1 MFELKK
7 FLLLGLAVFSSKI
20 ALLFIAYFF
29 DADTYNIFNQAYYTS
44 SLLILF
50 GALGFN
56 IAVTRIKIRHG
67 LIYISVF
74 VNLILTYL
82 FLYFISEAFA
92 DPAYIASV
100 FIYSFFSVLG
110 GIFTF
115 QLLFEGKYKDYVYLT
130 LLYSVL
136 HLAIIPVVLFLKV
149 NVVFTLPF
157 VTALWFFIGYPKFI
171 RQSEEGRSVWKEFY
185 KVGLSAFIINSAVSL
200 ALSLDKYYVNSFFEL
215 SLANSYTFSWSLTAP
230 VFYIGSIIERYL
242 YSGKYEIKH
251 SLFRKGFGLSV
262 IFIPLYTAAL
272 ICFVYFLPQFLPS
285 SVDVVHVREI
295 TTLMI
300 AGYSIYSLIHFT
312 VNAYL
317 FKLMHTSVQKEV
329 SVYYTVILMLFLG
342 YFYFVFQDMI
352 LLNYKTL
359 LISIWTYIFLLLT
372 AKIVLLLRRK
382 KETFGSENI

>member
-1 MFELKK
+1 M
-7 FLLLGLAVFSSKI
+7 
-20 ALLFIAYFF
+20 
-29 DADTYNIFNQAYYTS
+29 
-44 SLLILF
+44 
-50 GALGFN
+50 
-56 IAVTRIKIRHG
+56 
-67 LIYISVF
+67 
-74 VNLILTYL
+74 
-82 FLYFISEAFA
+82 
-92 DPAYIASV
+92 
-100 FIYSFFSVLG
+100 
-110 GIFTF
+110 
-115 QLLFEGKYKDYVYLT
+115 
-130 LLYSVL
+130 
-136 HLAIIPVVLFLKV
+136 

-157 VTALWFFIGYPKFI
+157 VTTFWFLIGYPKFI
-171 RQSEEGRSVWKEFY
+171 KQSGTGNTTWKEFY

-242 YSGKYEIKH
+242 YAGKYEIKF

-272 ICFVYFLPQFLPS
+272 ICFVYFFPQFLPA
-285 SVDVVHVREI
+285 SVDVNHVREI
-295 TTLMI
+295 TTMMI

-329 SVYYTVILMLFLG
+329 SVYYTIILLLFIG

-359 LISIWTYIFLLLT
+359 LISIWSYIFLLLI
-372 AKIVLLLRRK
+372 AKIVLLFRRK
-382 KETFGSENI
+382 KETVISETA

>member
-1 MFELKK
+1 M
-7 FLLLGLAVFSSKI
+7 
-20 ALLFIAYFF
+20 
-29 DADTYNIFNQAYYTS
+29 
-44 SLLILF
+44 
-50 GALGFN
+50 
-56 IAVTRIKIRHG
+56 
-67 LIYISVF
+67 
-74 VNLILTYL
+74 
-82 FLYFISEAFA
+82 
-92 DPAYIASV
+92 
-100 FIYSFFSVLG
+100 LG

-115 QLLFEGKYKDYVYLT
+115 QLLFEGKYRDYVYLT
-130 LLYSVL
+130 LLFSVF

-157 VTALWFFIGYPKFI
+157 VTTFWFLIGYPKFI
-171 RQSEEGRSVWKEFY
+171 KQSGTGNTTWKEFY

-242 YSGKYEIKH
+242 YAGKYEIKF

-272 ICFVYFLPQFLPS
+272 ICFVYFFPQFLPA
-285 SVDVVHVREI
+285 SVDVNHVQEI
-295 TTLMI
+295 TTMMI

-329 SVYYTVILMLFLG
+329 SVYYTIILLLFIG

-359 LISIWTYIFLLLT
+359 LISIWSYIFLLLI
-372 AKIVLLLRRK
+372 AKIVLLFRRK
-382 KETFGSENI
+382 KETVISETA

>member
-1 MFELKK
+1 M
-7 FLLLGLAVFSSKI
+7 
-20 ALLFIAYFF
+20 
-29 DADTYNIFNQAYYTS
+29 
-44 SLLILF
+44 
-50 GALGFN
+50 
-56 IAVTRIKIRHG
+56 
-67 LIYISVF
+67 
-74 VNLILTYL
+74 
-82 FLYFISEAFA
+82 
-92 DPAYIASV
+92 
-100 FIYSFFSVLG
+100 
-110 GIFTF
+110 
-115 QLLFEGKYKDYVYLT
+115 
-130 LLYSVL
+130 
-136 HLAIIPVVLFLKV
+136 

-157 VTALWFFIGYPKFI
+157 VTTFWFLIGYPKFI
-171 RQSEEGRSVWKEFY
+171 KQSGTGNTTWKEFY

-242 YSGKYEIKH
+242 YAGKYEIKL

-272 ICFVYFLPQFLPS
+272 ICFVYFFPQFLPA
-285 SVDVVHVREI
+285 SVDVNHVQEI
-295 TTLMI
+295 TTMMI

-329 SVYYTVILMLFLG
+329 SVYYTIILLLFIG

-359 LISIWTYIFLLLT
+359 LISIWSYIFLLLI
-372 AKIVLLLRRK
+372 AKIVLLFRRK
-382 KETFGSENI
+382 KETVISETA